1 MYHTVIAGFYGSK
14 NNKFQKFSDS
24 HYHVQNLLV
33 LLSVSFS
40 VLEPY
45 SSIAYTGSEIRVRS
59 SLCLIS
65 KLPMLGETRDVTT
78 HSLTL
83 PSGCNT

>member
-1 MYHTVIAGFYGSK
+1 MLRERYIYQNPWKLGVSSMYHTVIAGFYGSK

-45 SSIAYTGSEIRVRS
+45 SSIAYTGSEI
-59 SLCLIS
+59 
-65 KLPMLGETRDVTT
+65 E
-78 HSLTL
+78 
-83 PSGCNT
+83 